1 MILTQTQLE
10 NIIGRREHD
19 FDFNSLIMPFKN
31 KTVMITGSNGSLGR
45 ALLNKFDESQISGI
59 TTIGVDIT
67 QKSTYVDVCCDIT
80 DKEDIR
86 SVVSAWAP
94 DYIFH
99 LAADK
104 HAPVGE
110 VEPNS
115 TYTTDIVG
123 TDNVLSASYEIP
135 YQESKFVLA
144 STCKA
149 CNPETVYGASKL
161 IAERLTLNAG
171 GSVARLYN
179 VADSSGNVFE
189 IWNKTKGPLEVTNC
203 DRYFITSDEAV
214 ALLLHSATH
223 SGRFVIGDVT
233 PRNMHAVAR
242 RLHPNRDVI
251 NIPPRRG
258 DRTKEPLLGSSE
270 TIWGDSYG
278 RIAEVKNYHD

>member
-10 NIIGRREHD
+10 NIIGRQEHD
-19 FDFNSLIMPFKN
+19 FDFNALLAPLRK
-31 KTVMITGSNGSLGR
+31 KTILVTGSDGTLGR
-45 ALLNKFDESQISGI
+45 ALLDKIDECQYD
-59 TTIGVDIT
+59 DIT
-67 QKSTYVDVCCDIT
+67 AYGA
-80 DKEDIR
+80 DIR
-86 SVVSAWAP
+86 TSNYVNHSMDVTDFDTCMAVMDLCCP

-110 VEPNS
+110 VQPTS
-115 TYTTDIVG
+115 TYMTDIVG
-123 TDNVLSASYEIP
+123 VDNMLLAAKKLP
-135 YQESKFVLA
+135 YHNPKFVLA

-161 IAERLTLNAG
+161 IAERLTLNDG

-189 IWNKTKGPLEVTNC
+189 IWNETKGPLEVANC

-223 SGRFVIGDVT
+223 SGRFVIDNVT
-233 PRNMHAVAR
+233 PRNMHSVAR

-251 NIPPRRG
+251 DIPPRRG

-270 TIWGDSYG
+270 TIWGNDG